1 MNKRLESMIHEGAN
15 KPVNGK
21 YNLTQFKAQKAQL
34 LTQKGVYQSIVDCHV
49 ANPDIP
55 LYAIITV
62 GISNQACKV
71 RVASDGYKK
80 FNAEKANVC
89 IKMAR
94 HYARKIGNGTKP
106 SDVVWRFVSR
116 YYDKKSRNLIQFMAD
131 VKNATIYEGKRGE
144 YKAMCQSVGI

>member
-34 LTQKGVYQSIVDCHV
+34 LAQKGVYQSIVDCHA

-71 RVASDGYKK
+71 CVASDGYKK

-94 HYARKIGNGTKP
+94 HYAKKIGNGKKP

-116 YYDKKSRNLIQFMAD
+116 YYDKKSRNIIQFMAD